1 MILSLISN
9 AVKSIFGI
17 VDKAVV
23 DKDKAKELKS
33 EIENKIWDLSKD
45 IKQAQKEIIL
55 AEIKG
60 SWMQKNWRP
69 ILMFTII
76 LVIFNNYF
84 FAPYCQAFLS
94 DKFPIIELPDK
105 MWTLL
110 TIGVG
115 GYVAGRS
122 FEKIKNNNGGKK

>member
-1 MILSLISN
+1 MILTFIAD

-23 DKDKAKELKS
+23 DKDKALELKT
-33 EIENKIWDLSKD
+33 EIEKKIWDLSNK
-45 IKQAQKEIIL
+45 ITEAQKEIII

-60 SWMQKNWRP
+60 SWLQRNWRP

-76 LVIFNNYF
+76 LIIFNNYF
-84 FAPYCQAFLS
+84 FAPYCQSFISA
-94 DKFPIIELPDK
+94 KFPIIELPEQ
-105 MWTLL
+105 MWMLL

-122 FEKIKNNNGGKK
+122 FEKIKKKD